1 METRFK
7 LLTWD
12 IEEECIFS
20 RNFRKYTDAIRSS
33 QTLSLRQVNP
43 HDVLNIIKTKKT
55 GHRWELA
62 VWDIDK
68 PQKLKYIY
76 FYSKKDAIFAIKIIK
91 EYDSTLKF
99 NLIKK
104 Y

>member
-7 LLTWD
+7 LLSWN
-12 IEEECIFS
+12 IEEERMFS
-20 RNFRKYTDAIRSS
+20 KEFKTYTGAIESA
-33 QTLSLRQVNP
+33 QTLSHRGVQP
-43 HDVLNIIKTKKT
+43 HNVLSVIKTKKT

-68 PQKLKYIY
+68 PQKMEYIP
-76 FYSKKDAIFAIKIIK
+76 FYSKKNAIFAIKVIK
-91 EYDSTLKF
+91 EFDSTLKVD
-99 NLIKK
+99 LTKL

>member
-7 LLTWD
+7 LITWN

-20 RNFRKYTDAIRSS
+20 REFKSENDAI
-33 QTLSLRQVNP
+33 QTAQALGNRRTCP
-43 HDVLNIIKTKKT
+43 HNVIKILKTKKT

-68 PQKLKYIY
+68 PQKVEYIS
-76 FYSKKDAIFAIKIIK
+76 FYSKKDATFAMKNILIFF
-91 EYDSTLKF
+91 DTLKVE
-99 NLIKK
+99 LVKI